1 MATPT
6 TTQTQPHTTLNT
18 GVSQSILKKAPRFF
32 GSPQSILAELFQNSF
47 RAGAKTVMITWDKE
61 TRVLQF
67 KDDGCGCKPTLDDC
81 YLIVRILK
89 DQMAVNGTKANVNAL
104 GKVSHG
110 TVDDLSRSCG
120 RPESNPICY
129 PNIENNKWRFRED

>member
-6 TTQTQPHTTLNT
+6 TTQTQPHTTLNR
-18 GVSQSILKKAPRFF
+18 GVSQSILKKASRFF

-47 RAGAKTVMITWDKE
+47 RAGAKTVTITWDKE

-89 DQMAVNGTKANVNAL
+89 DQMAVNGTKVNVNAL
-104 GKVSHG
+104 AKV
-110 TVDDLSRSCG
+110 
-120 RPESNPICY
+120 
-129 PNIENNKWRFRED
+129 